1 MARLKVNPKKDVK
14 DRKTGKFAVNPNSK
28 RQKALRK
35 KAAEMAA
42 SSGYNPAPDAFTV
55 QPASQP
61 AETPVTAPQD
71 SRIEAENHGD
81 RVDREN
87 HGGTVDDDTVTVAR
101 DDSDGDETEVTTGTP
116 TGANP
121 VDSYFTPPTGQPQNS
136 APPTGNPE
144 VLEPE
149 NADVGD
155 RPKKKKRNAQ
165 EDKFFSTMAANG
177 IGDIWQLYF
186 NMRHAQWFEQLD
198 SKAPGVDE
206 LAEMGTLAESEKAMI
221 ASALRAYIADSDFEM
236 SPGAELAGVLV
247 LAFLPRFLAL
257 EGTRIAILREMKKK
271 NSAV

>member
-28 RQKALRK
+28 RQKALRE
-35 KAAEMAA
+35 KAAKMAA
-42 SSGYNPAPDAFTV
+42 SSGYSPAPDAFTA
-55 QPASQP
+55 QPVGQP

-71 SRIEAENHGD
+71 GRNEGENHGH

-87 HGGTVDDDTVTVAR
+87 HGGTVDDAPVTVDR
-101 DDSDGDETEVTTGTP
+101 DEADNDEAEATTETA

-121 VDSYFTPPTGQPQNS
+121 IDSYFTPPTGQPPNS
-136 APPTGNPE
+136 PPPAGNPE

-149 NADVGD
+149 TADTSE

-186 NMRHAQWFEQLD
+186 NMRHAPWFEQLD